1 MHTDKRFSC
10 YLAPIAGFKR
20 KSQIRVFGVTRA
32 TYERQTAVCDLNS
45 ESGELTRMSREMGE
59 RVDKIAGVGH
69 GHACH
74 AAEKKER

>member
-1 MHTDKRFSC
+1 M
-10 YLAPIAGFKR
+10 AGFKR
-20 KSQIRVFGVTRA
+20 KSQIRVFGVTRQMRA
-32 TYERQTAVCDLNS
+32 TYERQTAVRDPSS
-45 ESGELTRMSREMGE
+45 ESRELTRMSREMGE

>member
-1 MHTDKRFSC
+1 M
-10 YLAPIAGFKR
+10 
-20 KSQIRVFGVTRA
+20 
-32 TYERQTAVCDLNS
+32 CDLNS